1 MSLRGKRVLVTRALH
16 QAAPLTAMLRERGVI
31 PLSYP
36 CLEVAPLDNCDELD
50 AALGAAA
57 AGNFDWLLLSSSNS
71 ARALAARMAQLDL
84 ELPGSRVALMGAA
97 SAAAARSLAGA
108 RLCAQVRAGDY
119 AALPDALK
127 LRPGMSV
134 LLPQSDVAPPTLR
147 EALRRSGAQVSSVAA
162 WRNLPGSGGVDLAE
176 LLQAREVDGL
186 LFTSASILRNA
197 EARLRSEGGDPA
209 LLHAL
214 PCACLGSPTAAA
226 AQAGGFQR
234 VQVAR
239 DHSLAALLDALARH
253 WHTAASSEQKGLPS

>member
-16 QAAPLTAMLRERGVI
+16 QAAPLTAMLRDGGAI

-36 CLEVAPLDNCDELD
+36 CLEVAPLDNSDELD
-50 AALGAAA
+50 AVLGAAA

-71 ARALAARMAQLDL
+71 VRALAARMEQLDL

-97 SAAAARSLAGA
+97 SAAAARSLPGA
-108 RLCAQVRAGDY
+108 RLSAQVRAGDY
-119 AALPDALK
+119 AALPDALQ

-134 LLPQSDVAPPTLR
+134 LLPQSDVAPSTLR
-147 EALRRSGAQVSSVAA
+147 DALLRSGARVTSVAA
-162 WRNLPGSGGVDLAE
+162 WRNVPGSGGVDLVA
-176 LLQAREVDGL
+176 LLRAREVDGL

-209 LLHAL
+209 LLRAL

>member
-1 MSLRGKRVLVTRALH
+1 MSLRDKRVLVTRALH

-97 SAAAARSLAGA
+97 SAAAARSLPGA

-147 EALRRSGAQVSSVAA
+147 DALRRSGARVTSVAA

>member
-1 MSLRGKRVLVTRALH
+1 MSLRDKRVLVTRALH
-16 QAAPLTAMLRERGVI
+16 QAAPLTAMLRERGAI

-36 CLEVAPLDNCDELD
+36 CLEVAPLDNCDALD

-57 AGNFDWLLLSSSNS
+57 AGAYDWLLLSSSNS
-71 ARALAARMAQLDL
+71 ARALAARMVQLDL

-97 SAAAARSLAGA
+97 SAAEARNLPGA

-119 AALPDALK
+119 AALSGALK

-147 EALRRSGAQVSSVAA
+147 EALLRSGAQVSSVVA
-162 WRNLPGSGGVDLAE
+162 WRNVPGSGGVDLAA
-176 LLQAREVDGL
+176 LLRAREVDGL

-209 LLHAL
+209 LLRAL

-253 WHTAASSEQKGLPS
+253 WHTAATSEQRRATP